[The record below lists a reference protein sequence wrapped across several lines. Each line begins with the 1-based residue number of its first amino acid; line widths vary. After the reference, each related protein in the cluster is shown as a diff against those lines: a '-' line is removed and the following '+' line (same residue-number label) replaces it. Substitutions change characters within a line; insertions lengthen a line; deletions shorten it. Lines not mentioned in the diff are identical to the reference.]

1 MMSGAIFISDDLVF
15 VLKFVRWML
24 QMILHQSFS
33 CSCSAITDLLSH
45 KPECEWKHELNTDM
59 NMKRGANKNIDMNMN
74 TDAENNTDTLLS
86 RVSSRTPCQNDG
98 TVN

>member
-1 MMSGAIFISDDLVF
+1 
-15 VLKFVRWML
+15 ML
-24 QMILHQSFS
+24 QIILHQSFS

-59 NMKRGANKNIDMNMN
+59 NMKRGANKSIDMNMN
-74 TDAENNTDTLLS
+74 TDAENNTETLLG

>member
-1 MMSGAIFISDDLVF
+1 
-15 VLKFVRWML
+15 ML
-24 QMILHQSFS
+24 QIILHQSFS

-74 TDAENNTDTLLS
+74 TDAENNTDTLLG